1 VKNNEMKK
9 GILYAVFSYLLWGLL
24 PIYWK
29 LLGNVQA
36 DEILANRV
44 IWSFVFMLILIIAT
58 GKWSLFIE
66 TIKSFKENKKLFWAL
81 VIASILISCN
91 WYIYIWAVNHG
102 HIVQTSLGYY
112 INPLVSVLLGIIFL
126 KERLSK
132 AQSLSFL
139 LAAAGVLILSLSYH
153 QFPWVALL
161 LALTFGFY
169 GLAKKLIKV
178 DSAIGLALETMVVTP
193 IALIYVLGLFMQGQQ
208 SFLTVSYTT
217 DFLLIGAGAATAVP
231 LLYFAKGAQI
241 IPLSMLGFVQYI
253 SPTITLILGVFV
265 YGEEFTKVHLLSFLC
280 IWTALTL
287 YSLSSSKFLKNLE
300 TKRRGKKELEVENEI
315 KMRM

>member
-1 VKNNEMKK
+1 MKNNEMKK

-29 LLGNVQA
+29 FLGDVQA

-44 IWSFVFMLILIIAT
+44 IWSFTFMLLLIIAT
-58 GKWSLFIE
+58 GKWSLFLE
-66 TIKSFKENKKLFWAL
+66 TIKSFKENKKLFWTL
-81 VIASILISCN
+81 VVASILVSCN

-126 KERLSK
+126 KERLST

-139 LAAAGVLILSLSYH
+139 LAVAGVMILSLSYH

-178 DSAIGLALETMVVTP
+178 DSAIGLALETMVITP
-193 IALIYVLGLFMQGQQ
+193 IALIYVLGLFMQGRQ
-208 SFLTVSYTT
+208 SFLSVSYTT

-241 IPLSMLGFVQYI
+241 IPLSMLGFIQYI

-300 TKRRGKKELEVENEI
+300 TKRRGKKELKVKNEI

>member
-1 VKNNEMKK
+1 MKNNEMKK

-29 LLGNVQA
+29 FLGDVQA

-44 IWSFVFMLILIIAT
+44 IWSFTFMLLLIIAT
-58 GKWSLFIE
+58 GKWSLFLE
-66 TIKSFKENKKLFWAL
+66 TIKSFKENKKLFWTL
-81 VIASILISCN
+81 VVASILVSCN

-126 KERLSK
+126 KERLST

-139 LAAAGVLILSLSYH
+139 LAAAGVMILSLSYH

-178 DSAIGLALETMVVTP
+178 DSAIGLALETMVITP
-193 IALIYVLGLFMQGQQ
+193 IALIYVLGLFMQGRQ
-208 SFLTVSYTT
+208 SFLSVSYTT

-241 IPLSMLGFVQYI
+241 IPLSMLGFIQYI

-300 TKRRGKKELEVENEI
+300 TKRRGKKELKVKNEI